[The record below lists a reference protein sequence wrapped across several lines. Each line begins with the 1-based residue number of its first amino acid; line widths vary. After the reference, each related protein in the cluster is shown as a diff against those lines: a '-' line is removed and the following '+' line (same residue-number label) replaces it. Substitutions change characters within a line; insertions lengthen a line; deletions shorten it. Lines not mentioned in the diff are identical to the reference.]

1 MDKDLYNQ
9 DLTQASKNT
18 LRDFETFTKELLQS
32 EKLWDLNFIR
42 KKSNELFV
50 QLSGNK
56 EELYSVTDTTVKNEA
71 GDYQIPVRN
80 YKFGET
86 PSQDLLIFVH
96 GGGWS
101 QGNLDT
107 HDYLCR
113 KLSKILG
120 IDVVAVDYRL
130 SPEHPYPTPLNDVFS
145 VYKNCVS
152 DQKYNKILICGDSA
166 GANLCT
172 ALCSRVAKSDVKAPY
187 AQILLYPP
195 LNNEFDSGSYKAFEK
210 CIALSKQGTM
220 GFFSNYAGK
229 NITDPSL
236 NSNYEIFP
244 LKNDDLN
251 VYPKTMIF
259 SAGHDVLLDDQVNFA
274 KKLKAANKDV
284 LHTIDKGALHGYMT
298 YGRYY
303 DDLVTEN
310 CKKIKA
316 YVYGD

>member
-1 MDKDLYNQ
+1 
-9 DLTQASKNT
+9 
-18 LRDFETFTKELLQS
+18 
-32 EKLWDLNFIR
+32 
-42 KKSNELFV
+42 
-50 QLSGNK
+50 
-56 EELYSVTDTTVKNEA
+56 
-71 GDYQIPVRN
+71 
-80 YKFGET
+80 
-86 PSQDLLIFVH
+86 
-96 GGGWS
+96 
-101 QGNLDT
+101 
-107 HDYLCR
+107 
-113 KLSKILG
+113 
-120 IDVVAVDYRL
+120 
-130 SPEHPYPTPLNDVFS
+130 
-145 VYKNCVS
+145 
-152 DQKYNKILICGDSA
+152 
-166 GANLCT
+166 
-172 ALCSRVAKSDVKAPY
+172 
-187 AQILLYPP
+187 
-195 LNNEFDSGSYKAFEK
+195 
-210 CIALSKQGTM
+210 M

-298 YGRYY
+298 HGRYY